1 MRRASSSLLSA
12 ITESNL
18 SSRNLLANLFS
29 HLSPRRQSLLSP
41 PHLNPTSN
49 SYPLLP
55 NPHPF
60 SKFPP
65 HRANQTLSL
74 ISTPLPN
81 RHSELGASRLREAL
95 ESATTSEELLAAFKN
110 MESSLDESDERLGA
124 ACLMVGERLES
135 PGFEEADK
143 ALDFALRALKIF
155 EKRDGGWSLS
165 IVKALRLM
173 GSIACKLERFDDS
186 LESLNAADEILERLQ
201 FGSCSDSE
209 VWLVSIA
216 VQLQLASTKTA
227 MGRRREALLN
237 LRKSL
242 ELKKSI
248 LEHSSLELGTA
259 YKHLAEACTVV
270 LDFKEALPLCWKAL
284 EIYEAQF
291 GVDSAEVVQVRQLL
305 GIIYTSL
312 GKNEEALK
320 QNELSR
326 RVLESSGLDTELLEV
341 EINVANIQ
349 IALGRVDEAM
359 NTLKRA
365 IQRSE
370 KESETRAF
378 VFVSMAKALCCQEK
392 FGDSR
397 RCLEIACGILDT
409 KDSASPAK
417 VAEAYA
423 DIAML
428 YETMNEFETAL
439 SLMKRTLAMLE
450 KLPQEQHLEGSI
462 MARMG
467 WLLLVTKRVPQ
478 AVPYLE
484 SAIEK
489 LKNCFGPK
497 HFGLGFV
504 YKHLGQAYLEMDQPQ
519 SAVKMLAL
527 AKDIIDFSFGPYHE
541 DSIDTCQCLANAYG
555 AMGSFSLAMEFQQQ
569 VADAWENHGP
579 GARDEL
585 REAHRLLEQLKKKAQ
600 GSPSAVFPA
609 NTLPLPPQK

>member
-12 ITESNL
+12 VTESNL
-18 SSRNLLANLFS
+18 SSRNLVTNLFS
-29 HLSPRRQSLLSP
+29 HLSPRRPSLLSP

-49 SYPLLP
+49 SHPLLP
-55 NPHPF
+55 NSHPF
-60 SKFPP
+60 SKCPP
-65 HRANQTLSL
+65 HRATQTFSL
-74 ISTPLPN
+74 IFLPIPS
-81 RHSELGASRLREAL
+81 RHSEIRASNLLEAL
-95 ESATTSEELLAAFKN
+95 ESATTSEELLAAFKD

-124 ACLMVGERLES
+124 ACLMAGERLDS
-135 PGFEEADK
+135 PGFEEAHK

-165 IVKALRLM
+165 VVKALRLM
-173 GSIACKLERFDDS
+173 GSVACKLQRFDDS
-186 LESLNAADEILERLQ
+186 LESLNAADEILDRLE
-201 FGSCSDSE
+201 FGSCSHSE
-209 VWLVSIA
+209 VRLVSIA
-216 VQLQLASTKTA
+216 VQIQLASTKTA

-242 ELKKSI
+242 ELKKST
-248 LEHSSLELGTA
+248 LEHSSRELGTA
-259 YKHLAEACTVV
+259 YKDLAEACTVV
-270 LDFKEALPLCWKAL
+270 LDFEEALALCLKAL

-291 GVDSAEVVQVRQLL
+291 GMDSAEVVPVRRLL
-305 GIIYTSL
+305 GVIYTGL
-312 GKNEEALK
+312 GKDKEALE

-326 RVLESSGLDTELLEV
+326 RVFESSGLDTELLEL
-341 EINVANIQ
+341 EIDAANIQ
-349 IALGRVDEAM
+349 IALGRVEEAM
-359 NTLKRA
+359 NTLKRV

-378 VFVSMAKALCCQEK
+378 IFVSMAKALCCQEK

-397 RCLEIACGILDT
+397 RCLEIACGILD
-409 KDSASPAK
+409 KKGSASPAK
-417 VAEAYA
+417 IAEAYA
-423 DIAML
+423 DISML
-428 YETMNEFETAL
+428 YETMNEFEMAL

-541 DSIDTCQCLANAYG
+541 DSIDTCQCLANAFG
-555 AMGSFSLAMEFQQQ
+555 AMGSYSAAMGFQQE

-600 GSPSAVFPA
+600 GLPSAVFPA
-609 NTLPLPPQK
+609 NTLPLPPPK